1 MEGGEREPAL
11 AYVIPDIPAEP
22 ELIEPASERKRRK
35 RRKKRKREEEDGDA
49 AENHRERVQSHLEAS
64 PPAQEED
71 WCQGGSWRLSPP
83 DQRALEQ
90 PKLPHPQPKSKLQL
104 VPVVLQCDA
113 NQGEQSM
120 DTVTMMKR
128 RRRKKKRRL
137 EEGPEEATLTRSV
150 SERSLKCYG
159 DILAR
164 KRRCIRV
171 LLFVCLVM

>member
-49 AENHRERVQSHLEAS
+49 AVNHRERAQSHLEAS
-64 PPAQEED
+64 LPAQEED

-83 DQRALEQ
+83 DQRALEE
-90 PKLPHPQPKSKLQL
+90 PKLPHPQPKSKLQ
-104 VPVVLQCDA
+104 VVLQCDA

-128 RRRKKKRRL
+128 RRRRKKRRL

-150 SERSLKCYG
+150 SERSL
-159 DILAR
+159 
-164 KRRCIRV
+164 
-171 LLFVCLVM
+171 